1 MQTPCRFSLAHN
13 PRGSTLHDN
22 GRSCTYVKNLSVF
35 TERPRDVHLSRG
47 IRQNSMAV
55 TYASTVIENATS
67 IGTRSSAEIIIV
79 FDSEAR
85 NQ

>member
-1 MQTPCRFSLAHN
+1 MEQAVHLA
-13 PRGSTLHDN
+13 
-22 GRSCTYVKNLSVF
+22 KNLSVF

-55 TYASTVIENATS
+55 AYASIVIENATS
-67 IGTRSSAEIIIV
+67 IGTRSSVEIIIV

-85 NQ
+85 N